1 MFLNELAGLL
11 NSRKE
16 EGAREMDP
24 VGRFMSLLNEE
35 KNNKRKEQMSQ
46 RATFCDMVQKK
57 RFCASVCEFSSHLL
71 LVACVSRKPMQ
82 LRRRI
87 Q

>member
-46 RATFCDMVQKK
+46 RAT
-57 RFCASVCEFSSHLL
+57 
-71 LVACVSRKPMQ
+71 
-82 LRRRI
+82 
-87 Q
+87 